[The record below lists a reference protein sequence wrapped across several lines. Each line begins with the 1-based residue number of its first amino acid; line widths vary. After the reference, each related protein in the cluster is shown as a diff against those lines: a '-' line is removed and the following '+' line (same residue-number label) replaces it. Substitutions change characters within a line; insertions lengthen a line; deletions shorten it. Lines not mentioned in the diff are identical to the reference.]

1 MVGGGSVDLSGENEK
16 AVIGWDLVGR
26 KLDFSQIHD
35 VAEYLQVAD
44 IELFIDSLVILK
56 KYNDDH
62 NNANQHNG

>member
-1 MVGGGSVDLSGENEK
+1 M
-16 AVIGWDLVGR
+16 GR

-35 VAEYLQVAD
+35 IAEYADVAD

-62 NNANQHNG
+62 NDASQHNS